1 MDNPFIIKPYKS
13 KDLFCD
19 REQELELMLR
29 NCLNSTDMTLISQR
43 RLGKTG
49 LILRLFD
56 EIEEN
61 HADIST
67 IYIDI
72 LSSRKIDDF
81 IKLLAE
87 GALRSFK
94 PKTSI
99 GDKFMAFIK
108 SLRPQLSFDNI
119 TGEPQLQLTYNT
131 AQEKEYT
138 LRGLLE
144 FLDRQGTHIVI
155 AIDEFQQIREYPEE
169 NMEALLRTY
178 IQHTHNLTFIFSGS
192 KKHLMTDIFI
202 NEKKPFYSSTTFVSL
217 DKISVIS
224 YSTFIRRLFTQ
235 AGKEISD
242 EAIDYILDWTR
253 RHTYYTQQL
262 CHTVFANGDSEIGV
276 ASVKTACNQLLEQGE
291 YTYLQYRQML
301 TPKQWNFLIAV
312 AKEGIIH
319 KATSA
324 EILSKYK
331 LGTPSSVTRLIDSLR
346 EKGLL
351 NDEVSLE
358 GTSYSLNDVFLSHW
372 LERLY

>member
-56 EIEEN
+56 EIKEN

-131 AQEKEYT
+131 AQEKE
-138 LRGLLE
+138 LL
-144 FLDRQGTHIVI
+144 
-155 AIDEFQQIREYPEE
+155 
-169 NMEALLRTY
+169 
-178 IQHTHNLTFIFSGS
+178 
-192 KKHLMTDIFI
+192 
-202 NEKKPFYSSTTFVSL
+202 VS
-217 DKISVIS
+217 DK
-224 YSTFIRRLFTQ
+224 
-235 AGKEISD
+235 
-242 EAIDYILDWTR
+242 
-253 RHTYYTQQL
+253 
-262 CHTVFANGDSEIGV
+262 
-276 ASVKTACNQLLEQGE
+276 NQ
-291 YTYLQYRQML
+291 
-301 TPKQWNFLIAV
+301 
-312 AKEGIIH
+312 
-319 KATSA
+319 
-324 EILSKYK
+324 
-331 LGTPSSVTRLIDSLR
+331 
-346 EKGLL
+346 
-351 NDEVSLE
+351 
-358 GTSYSLNDVFLSHW
+358 
-372 LERLY
+372 